1 MKYLWLCRCLVLAVA
16 LAVVKGGLSHP
27 LEKEWQTPLNV
38 GDKVPDVTFATRT
51 RIESDVENPFDW
63 KSKSEKVQC
72 SSVAIDC

>member
-1 MKYLWLCRCLVLAVA
+1 MVLAVA

-51 RIESDVENPFDW
+51 RIDADVEKETKNLAGSLRNRADTLASR
-63 KSKSEKVQC
+63 KL
-72 SSVAIDC
+72 